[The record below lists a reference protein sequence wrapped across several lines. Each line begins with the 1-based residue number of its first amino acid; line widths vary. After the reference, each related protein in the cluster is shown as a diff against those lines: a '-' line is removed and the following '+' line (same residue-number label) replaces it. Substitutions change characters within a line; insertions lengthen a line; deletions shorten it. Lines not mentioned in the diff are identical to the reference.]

1 MKDYELPD
9 WLRAN
14 SSGVY
19 RPCRIAAEIIE
30 TALKW
35 KGMTDSEMRLQ
46 AGEMTTQEI
55 RTVRAVLNQIL
66 PENAESSY
74 PQD

>member
-35 KGMTDSEMRLQ
+35 KGMTASEMRLHL
-46 AGEMTTQEI
+46 GEMTAQEV

-66 PENAESSY
+66 PEN
-74 PQD
+74 D